1 MNESA
6 IEDLLTQSLH
16 GWYSEVSE
24 WMPGSAESIR
34 ACEACHWQLKVV
46 IDPEAW
52 PHELVDSLAAGVA
65 RVVAQVTESE
75 LEESP
80 GDPGDTESAVQS
92 TVLRVLARHGGDI
105 VDVLEQC
112 IHYRVEAF
120 ELLELELAELG
131 GF

>member
-6 IEDLLTQSLH
+6 IEDLLTQSLN
-16 GWYSEVSE
+16 GWYSEVSQ
-24 WMPGSAESIR
+24 WMPGSSDSIR
-34 ACEACHWQLKVV
+34 ACEACHWELKVV

-52 PHELVDSLAAGVA
+52 PHELVDSLAAGVK
-65 RVVAQVTESE
+65 RVVMQVTESE
-75 LEESP
+75 IEERGTEPES
-80 GDPGDTESAVQS
+80 TESAVQS
-92 TVLRVLARHGGDI
+92 IVLGVLARHGGDI

-112 IHYRVEAF
+112 IRYRVEAF

>member
-6 IEDLLTQSLH
+6 IDDLLTQSLN
-16 GWYSEVSE
+16 GWYSEVSQ
-24 WMPGSAESIR
+24 WMPGSPDSIR
-34 ACEACHWQLKVV
+34 ACDSCHWELKVV

-52 PHELVDSLAAGVA
+52 PHELVDSLAAGVE
-65 RVVAQVTESE
+65 RVVGQVTESDV
-75 LEESP
+75 EERGS
-80 GDPGDTESAVQS
+80 DPVATEAAVQA

-112 IHYRVEAF
+112 IRYRVEAF
-120 ELLELELAELG
+120 EMLELDLAELG